1 MADRLATIA
10 MQEYVGKGN
19 TELIL
24 ARDSPRVWYAY
35 TQEKGGKK
43 MRITGKIRQMLK
55 YHIQFLH
62 YGKYMETTQAS
73 HIRGQNL
80 HQVID
85 QSLLRKIW
93 KPPVSCNKI
102 THMVRL
108 IKSLAGIMATETV
121 LTRRN
126 HGTSING
133 KGTAICKLCGIAEE
147 TNLHML
153 CECTGNTELVTERRL
168 WIRKMRCVI
177 RDNLS
182 KHMNTA
188 QLEALLSLWNVDEL
202 GKINEWVSDDRCN
215 LEVPGIDPILLQLRV
230 LIDKQNGVDNHMYGI
245 TTTAWRAFLED
256 FLNISPS
263 IALTFQVELHRCT
276 QSAIDKM
283 WKARNLAR
291 HGMTTPSELW
301 ELRIFEATIRSWKSE
316 AARKGRVLLD
326 GAEERIRA
334 LPRKQKLTWVHN
346 RIKNQKGIK
355 EFWSTVPARVDG
367 DVGRE
372 LELEAVLEPGSVGQL
387 PPDLPNKVQIRV
399 VREQIRKQSHLE
411 QYFIGGNSSR
421 DTNQT
426 ASKAT
431 NAPAT
436 GLGPSRKIKKR
447 LASGDLRTKAS
458 PTRIAQMKNPRADA
472 SKRTNELAGREVDHF
487 SLEAPQTQ
495 TENQA
500 DESPQAGAVA
510 SQLTLIREIS
520 ETDRALIARNKAE
533 AIKKKKSREEG
544 ERVAYETHKKQKSKK
559 NGKSKKRK
567 IGVTEVEEQTGP
579 SKRQKPNGK
588 KRDIMEVE
596 KAEQADS
603 SKRGKS
609 EGQDGCK
616 QLGCS
621 THKGIS

>member
-1 MADRLATIA
+1 MNSMADRLATIA

-55 YHIQFLH
+55 YYIQFRH
-62 YGKYMETTQAS
+62 YGTYMETTKAS

-108 IKSLAGIMATETV
+108 IKSLAGILATETV

-126 HGTSING
+126 HGTSTNG
-133 KGTAICKLCGIAEE
+133 KGTAVCKLCGIADE

-177 RDNLS
+177 RDTLS
-182 KHMNTA
+182 KHMNQA
-188 QLEALLSLWNVDEL
+188 QLDALLSLWNVDEL

-256 FLNISPS
+256 SLNISPS
-263 IALTFQVELHRCT
+263 IALTFQAELHRCT

-291 HGMTTPSELW
+291 HGMTSPSEIW
-301 ELRIFEATIRSWKSE
+301 ELRVFEAAIRSWKNE
-316 AARKGRVLLD
+316 AHRKGRDLLE

-346 RIKNQKGIK
+346 RLRDQKGIK
-355 EFWSTVPARVDG
+355 EFWSTVPARSDVDAE
-367 DVGRE
+367 VGRD
-372 LELEAVLEPGSVGQL
+372 LGLVDLGNVGQI
-387 PPDLPNKVQIRV
+387 PPDLPNRDQTR
-399 VREQIRKQSHLE
+399 REREKERKQSYLD
-411 QYFIGGNSSR
+411 QYFSGGSKGTTPKVSEATTVPALGLGTSR
-421 DTNQT
+421 SNNKKRIASVDLRQK
-426 ASKAT
+426 ASKT
-431 NAPAT
+431 QIV
-436 GLGPSRKIKKR
+436 PSKDLNEYANKR
-447 LASGDLRTKAS
+447 SNQLEGTEGDRLILEDRAQLEEENQGGDRPLAA
-458 PTRIAQMKNPRADA
+458 
-472 SKRTNELAGREVDHF
+472 
-487 SLEAPQTQ
+487 EAP
-495 TENQA
+495 
-500 DESPQAGAVA
+500 
-510 SQLTLIREIS
+510 SQLTLTSGIS
-520 ETDRALIARNKAE
+520 EETRALIARNKEE
-533 AIKKKKSREEG
+533 ATKKKKDRDAG
-544 ERVAYETHKKQKSKK
+544 VRVGSEIHKKQKSKPSE
-559 NGKSKKRK
+559 NSKKRNNK
-567 IGVTEVEEQTGP
+567 DN
-579 SKRQKPNGK
+579 SK
-588 KRDIMEVE
+588 
-596 KAEQADS
+596 
-603 SKRGKS
+603 KS
-609 EGQDGCK
+609 
-616 QLGCS
+616 
-621 THKGIS
+621 IR